1 MIHKNNRAE
10 HLPTRKTFWHLQF
23 HLGDDQMRS
32 FGDYIKSCPDPSAP
46 SRICK
51 LVLDRI
57 SSISFSLEEF
67 RQDRCITTSHLDWL
81 GSGAPVRR
89 AVYRC
94 LTVLDIY
101 SA

>member
-32 FGDYIKSCPDPSAP
+32 FGDYIKYSPDSAP
-46 SRICK
+46 SRRRKI
-51 LVLDRI
+51 VLDRI
-57 SSISFSLEEF
+57 SSIYFSLEKL
-67 RQDRCITTSHLDWL
+67 RQDGCITTSHLDWL

-89 AVYRC
+89 VISVQLC
-94 LTVLDIY
+94 Y